1 MHHYKSCCT
10 INKDMR
16 ERQSQYVVQEERTAC
31 LGMNPI
37 SFTYLCNLGKATESL
52 CTLVSSSLK

>member
-16 ERQSQYVVQEERTAC
+16 ERQSQYVVQEERSKTIFEMLSDPGGMRQKTCRGAFHHNINLKTAH
-31 LGMNPI
+31 
-37 SFTYLCNLGKATESL
+37 
-52 CTLVSSSLK
+52 